1 MLYLVSTPIGNLQDM
16 THRAVEVLRSC
27 SLILCE
33 DTRHS
38 RVLLDHYG
46 ITTHLKSY
54 HQFNEASREEE
65 VLNLLREGQT
75 LGLISDAGTPAISD
89 PGERLVKACL
99 ENGLPVSAVPGPCAL
114 IQALVCSG
122 LATEPFQYRGF
133 LPRTPGERRQILL
146 KLLHYDGT
154 TLFYESPQ
162 RVLETLEVLVSLI
175 PERTGC
181 VAREL
186 TKTHEEYLRGSLR
199 EIYEELQKRERV
211 RGEIVL
217 LVGGAQEQ
225 DLWESTDP
233 LTQVKELEETYGL
246 SQKEALKLTAE
257 LRQMPKRLLYK
268 ENVQKGK

>member
-16 THRAVEVLRSC
+16 THRAVEVLQSC

-46 ITTHLKSY
+46 IATPLKSY

-65 VLNLLREGQT
+65 VLGLLREGQT
-75 LGLISDAGTPAISD
+75 LALISDAGTPAISD

-99 ENGLPVSAVPGPCAL
+99 ENGLSVSAIPGPCAL

-122 LATEPFQYRGF
+122 LPTEPFQYRGF
-133 LPRTPGERRQILL
+133 LPRTPGERRQVLL

-162 RVLETLEVLVSLI
+162 RVVETLELLVSLI
-175 PERTGC
+175 PERQGC
-181 VAREL
+181 IAREL
-186 TKTHEEYLRGSLR
+186 TKTHEEYLRGSLH
-199 EIYEELQKRERV
+199 EIYENLRKRDRV
-211 RGEIVL
+211 RGEMVL
-217 LVGGAQEQ
+217 LVSGAKEQ
-225 DLWESTDP
+225 DLWEGTDP
-233 LTQVKELEETYGL
+233 LEQVKELEQTYGL

-257 LRQMPKRLLYK
+257 LRQMPKRLLY
-268 ENVQKGK
+268 NANLQKGR

>member
-65 VLNLLREGQT
+65 VLRLLREGQT
-75 LGLISDAGTPAISD
+75 LALISDAGTPAISD

-99 ENGLPVSAVPGPCAL
+99 ENELSVSAVPGPCAL

-122 LATEPFQYRGF
+122 LPTEPFQYRGF
-133 LPRTPGERRQILL
+133 LPRTPGERRQVIVR
-146 KLLHYDGT
+146 LLHYDGT

-175 PERTGC
+175 PERQGC
-181 VAREL
+181 IAREL

-199 EIYEELQKRERV
+199 EIYEELQKRDRV
-211 RGEIVL
+211 RGEMVL
-217 LVGGAQEQ
+217 LISGAKDQ
-225 DLWESTDP
+225 DLWEGTDP
-233 LTQVKELEETYGL
+233 LEQVKELEQTYGL

-257 LRQMPKRLLYK
+257 LRQMPKRLLY
-268 ENVQKGK
+268 NAGIQKGK